1 MDSFGALKN
10 NSFGDFNKED
20 VLGFIDAM
28 TLKTKKAHLLLK
40 GRVEVLNQEREHLVE
55 KISAFEKLVSGLEQH
70 LETERENVRQALLE
84 KDELTKKIFV
94 ERDMFDSALARK
106 KKELADSEQE
116 ILKFAEEK
124 AALNA
129 RLNELE
135 TKSRHYDDI
144 KASVSSIRLDAET
157 DAVKSTEQAQEQVME
172 AVQIIDTIA
181 EEVANM
187 KQQFDISKE
196 LSGEASPA
204 EPAAAPAEPDSEF
217 MPEPVLEIQKT
228 EPAPPHIEEATP
240 PDLADDDPVARL
252 NALYQALDQSME
264 RLQGIKTQFIQ
275 KTGLPEDQA

>member
-28 TLKTKKAHLLLK
+28 TLKTKKAQLVLK
-40 GRVEVLNQEREHLVE
+40 DRVEVLNQEREHLVV
-55 KISAFEKLVSGLEQH
+55 KIAEFEKLVLGLEQH
-70 LETERENVRQALLE
+70 LEAERDNVRQALLE
-84 KDELTKKIFV
+84 KDALTEKIFV
-94 ERDMFDSALARK
+94 EREAFDTVLARK
-106 KKELADSEQE
+106 QKELAESEQE
-116 ILKFAEEK
+116 ILQFAAEK

-129 RLNELE
+129 RLTELE

-157 DAVKSTEQAQEQVME
+157 DVVKSTEEAQEQVME
-172 AVQIIDTIA
+172 AVHIIDNIA

-187 KQQFDISKE
+187 KQQFDASKE
-196 LSGEASPA
+196 PSAPVSPA
-204 EPAAAPAEPDSEF
+204 VPADSPKTNSEF
-217 MPEPVLEIQKT
+217 TPELVLEIRD
-228 EPAPPHIEEATP
+228 AGLARSHFEETKQ

-252 NALYQALDQSME
+252 NALYQALDQSVE

-275 KTGLPEDQA
+275 KATLPNDEA